1 MAELDQLNQEINY
14 YRQESAIFESKNE
27 KMTVK
32 LQKMKKKNFAL
43 LAELQVRQSVLKV
56 DKES

>member
-1 MAELDQLNQEINY
+1 MNQEINY